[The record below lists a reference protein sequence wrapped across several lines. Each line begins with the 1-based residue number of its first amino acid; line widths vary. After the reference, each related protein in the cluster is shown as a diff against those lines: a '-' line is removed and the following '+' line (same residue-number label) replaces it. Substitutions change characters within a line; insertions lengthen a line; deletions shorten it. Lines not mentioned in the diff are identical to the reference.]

1 MFLIKK
7 SFYSIF
13 LNGIPIVILFFLVF
27 TGFDLSIATVEFV
40 SFNFVYIIL
49 FFYILKKPES
59 LGYGLIFFSG
69 IVNDI
74 VLGLPIGISSID
86 FLILSGIASYFRN
99 LTLRPSL
106 ILDWMAFFPSILIV
120 NSMHYYII
128 KIIFEMD
135 LSYFFLIMNC
145 VFTFLAYPIFAIL
158 INIFNLKKLR
168 DQNV

>member
-13 LNGIPIVILFFLVF
+13 LNSIPIIILFFLVF
-27 TGFDLSIATVEFV
+27 TGFDLSIANVEFV

-49 FFYILKKPES
+49 FFYVLKKPES

-74 VLGLPIGISSID
+74 VLGLPIGISSVD

-145 VFTFLAYPIFAIL
+145 VFTFLAYPIFALL

-168 DQNV
+168 NHNV

>member
-13 LNGIPIVILFFLVF
+13 LKGIPIVILFFLVF
-27 TGFDLSIATVEFV
+27 TGFDLSIAAVEFV

-49 FFYILKKPES
+49 FFYVLKKPES

-120 NSMHYYII
+120 NSIHYYII

-168 DQNV
+168 NQNV

>member
-7 SFYSIF
+7 GFYSIF
-13 LNGIPIVILFFLVF
+13 LKSVPIIILFFLVF
-27 TGFDLSIATVEFV
+27 TGFDLSVANVEFI
-40 SFNFVYIIL
+40 SFNFVFIL
-49 FFYILKKPES
+49 IFFYVLKKPES

-106 ILDWMAFFPSILIV
+106 MLDWVAFFPSILIV

-145 VFTFLAYPIFAIL
+145 VFTFLAYPIFAL
-158 INIFNLKKLR
+158 AMNLFNLKKLR
-168 DQNV
+168 NHNV

>member
-13 LNGIPIVILFFLVF
+13 LNSIPIIILFFLVF
-27 TGFDLSIATVEFV
+27 TGFDLSIANVEFV

-49 FFYILKKPES
+49 FFYVLKKPES

-158 INIFNLKKLR
+158 INIFNLKKIR
-168 DQNV
+168 NQNV

>member
-13 LNGIPIVILFFLVF
+13 LNSIPIVILFFLVF

-106 ILDWMAFFPSILIV
+106 LLAKPEILVPTPLFPCSDSSSVSLRL
-120 NSMHYYII
+120 II
-128 KIIFEMD
+128 KSDM
-135 LSYFFLIMNC
+135 LSLGMPIPLSVMVNLFL
-145 VFTFLAYPIFAIL
+145 
-158 INIFNLKKLR
+158 
-168 DQNV
+168 